1 MASSEKGELTKKHSK
16 FNMKTCDRQIV
27 NKEMKPNKNII
38 KKISTAAFHFIT
50 KKLLPYFLHNKFQL
64 K

>member
-1 MASSEKGELTKKHSK
+1 MASSEKGDLIKKHSK

-50 KKLLPYFLHNKFQL
+50 KKITSILLT
-64 K
+64 